1 MIDLQRQLE
10 LPAGAARRFRVV
22 DIWKNGGSSV
32 PAQLDADQAS
42 SIVLKPFEVLTLEL
56 TPD

>member
-1 MIDLQRQLE
+1 
-10 LPAGAARRFRVV
+10 LPDGAARRFRVV
-22 DIWKNGGSSV
+22 DIWKSGGGSV
-32 PAQLDADQAS
+32 PGQLDADHAS